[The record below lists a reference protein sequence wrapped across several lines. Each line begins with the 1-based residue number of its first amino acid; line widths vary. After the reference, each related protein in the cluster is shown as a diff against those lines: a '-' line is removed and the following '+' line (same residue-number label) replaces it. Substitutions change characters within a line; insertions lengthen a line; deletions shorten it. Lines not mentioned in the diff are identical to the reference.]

1 MFEIRT
7 VHDDE
12 YEALA
17 RAISLGFGSGW
28 DESLTAMWR
37 RPLEQDRTIAVLE
50 DGQIVGGA
58 SAYTQTMTVPGGEL
72 PTASLDNVSV
82 QPTHRRMGGLAG
94 MMERLLS
101 DMHER
106 GEPLSSLSASETTIY
121 GRYGYGIGTL
131 AENWSIEQRHPA
143 FRRPVEYPGRLRF
156 LTKEEAREAIPGIVE
171 RACSSRPGYTGTND
185 GLWDWIF
192 ADPESWR
199 RGASAM
205 LYVVYEEDGRGDG
218 YVAYRLKDRK
228 VVVNKLISATDD
240 AHAALWGY
248 CFGVDLVTGVEA
260 GARPVDDPLPWMLAD
275 PRVLKRSVHDQM
287 WLRLVDVRAALA
299 GRRYS
304 EEGRLVFDVK
314 DESCPWNQGR
324 LELEGGADGAQ
335 CKASDASPDLGL
347 RSSTLSTAYLGAV
360 PMSTLARAGMV
371 EEYTA
376 GALARADRMF
386 STSVRPWWPIS
397 I

>member
-1 MFEIRT
+1 M
-7 VHDDE
+7 
-12 YEALA
+12 
-17 RAISLGFGSGW
+17 SLGFGAGW
-28 DESLTAMWR
+28 SESVTDLWK

-58 SAYTQTMTVPGGEL
+58 AAYSLTMTVPGGEL
-72 PTASLDNVSV
+72 PTSALDNVSV
-82 QPTHRRMGGLAG
+82 QPTHRRMGGLTG
-94 MMERLLS
+94 MMEHLLS

-106 GEPLSSLSASETTIY
+106 GEPLSALGASETTIY
-121 GRYGYGIGTL
+121 GRYGYGIGTMS
-131 AENWSIEQRHPA
+131 ERWSIEGSHPA

-171 RACSSRPGYTGTND
+171 RACSSRPGYTNTSD
-185 GLWDWIF
+185 GLWDFYF
-192 ADPESWR
+192 ADPEDSR

-205 LYVVYEEDGRGDG
+205 LYVVYEVDGRGDG

-228 VVVNKLISATDD
+228 VVVDKLISATDD

-248 CFGVDLVTGVEA
+248 CFGVDLMTGVEA
-260 GARPVDDPLPWMLAD
+260 GSRPVDDPLPWMLAD
-275 PRVLKRSVHDQM
+275 PRVLKRSIHDQM

-304 EEGRLVFDVK
+304 EDGRLVIDVK
-314 DESCPWNQGR
+314 DESCPWNQR
-324 LELEGGADGAQ
+324 RFELDGGPDGAE
-335 CKASDASPDLGL
+335 CKVSGASPDLGL
-347 RSSTLSTAYLGAV
+347 RASTLSTAYLGAV
-360 PMSTLARAGMV
+360 PMSTLAHAGMV

-376 GALARADRMF
+376 GALARADRML
-386 STSVRPWWPIS
+386 STEVQPWWPIS